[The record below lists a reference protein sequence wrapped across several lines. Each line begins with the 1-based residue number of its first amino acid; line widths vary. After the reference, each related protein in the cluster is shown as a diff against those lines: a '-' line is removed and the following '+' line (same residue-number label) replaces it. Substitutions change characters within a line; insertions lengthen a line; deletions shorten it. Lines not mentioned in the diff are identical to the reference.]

1 MRGRPLSSEGWAH
14 MIRCGRRDAS
24 DPVAGRCE
32 VRRPPAA
39 MAGAKG
45 ASGGRFGVEPAHQAA
60 GVLLAGLG
68 IGIALTIRDA
78 VAATR

>member
-1 MRGRPLSSEGWAH
+1 MSILSLVPL
-14 MIRCGRRDAS
+14 
-24 DPVAGRCE
+24 
-32 VRRPPAA
+32 AA
-39 MAGAKG
+39 PLL
-45 ASGGRFGVEPAHQAA
+45 ASGTAHQAA